1 MSTARVVAWRELRD
15 NWLTGRGLALMFG
28 FSILLSLATYLAATN
43 EALTF
48 LEQRESLALVL
59 KVAVTV
65 GGLLVVLWC
74 ADAISGE
81 RERATLEGLLLTPA
95 SRRGIV
101 VGKGLSALSLW
112 FAAYL
117 CALPYLWIL
126 GRGVSRLGEVL
137 LAGLVVG
144 TLLALFLAGLGMLLS
159 IWSGSQRASLALAL
173 LLLVA
178 LHAPAMMPTSALR
191 GWSGELV
198 RRLDPFTGG
207 LPYLDQ
213 MVLTGHPIGQ
223 DLGLLL
229 VPVVAALVLPAV
241 AVLAAGRIR
250 LLTGGR
256 G

>member
-126 GRGVSRLGEVL
+126 GRGSAVSARSCSR
-137 LAGLVVG
+137 A
-144 TLLALFLAGLGMLLS
+144 
-159 IWSGSQRASLALAL
+159 WSSARCWRSSSPGWGCCSASGPG
-173 LLLVA
+173 
-178 LHAPAMMPTSALR
+178 HSGRALR
-191 GWSGELV
+191 WHSCCWW
-198 RRLDPFTGG
+198 PST
-207 LPYLDQ
+207 LP
-213 MVLTGHPIGQ
+213 
-223 DLGLLL
+223 
-229 VPVVAALVLPAV
+229 
-241 AVLAAGRIR
+241 R
-250 LLTGGR
+250 
-256 G
+256 

>member
-1 MSTARVVAWRELRD
+1 MLG
-15 NWLTGRGLALMFG
+15 LTVM
-28 FSILLSLATYLAATN
+28 LSFATYLAATN

-74 ADAISGE
+74 ADAVSGE
-81 RERATLEGLLLTPA
+81 RERGTLEGLLLTPA

-101 VGKGLSALSLW
+101 IGKGMSALSLW

-137 LAGLVVG
+137 IAGLAVG
-144 TLLALFLAGLGMLLS
+144 TLLALFLAGVGLLLS
-159 IWSGSQRASLALAL
+159 IWSGSQRTSLALSLFVL
-173 LLLVA
+173 LA
-178 LHAPAMMPTSALR
+178 LHAPAMMPASALR
-191 GWSGELV
+191 GWAGELV

-223 DLGLLL
+223 DIGLLV
-229 VPVVAALVLPAV
+229 VPLIAAVVLPAL

-250 LLTGGR
+250 LLTGSR